1 MSFIKDSLAK
11 KLWLT
16 ITAAIVITI
25 LYSYFLS
32 YLFYEKLYVKN
43 VEAALIE
50 EGARL
55 ASEYEGGPL
64 SQELKDKIE
73 WYSTKSESEIFIVS
87 NPRELS
93 ACLPFEIDYE
103 SLING
108 AEREELL
115 NGNPVKKIGYEE
127 RFDRNILAVVFP
139 LLDESRLEGI
149 IYLYLPL
156 AKISE
161 VTTDFAYLWMIAA
174 FLFLIIALFFG
185 TYLVRRLT
193 KPLLEMKEAAESVS
207 RGDYSIKLDNA
218 STDEIGQLANA
229 FNHMATSIQEEDDRK
244 KDFLAN
250 VSHELRTPISYV
262 KGYSDALISGIVKK
276 EESNRYLSLIHR
288 EAVRMER
295 LVGDLLDLSKLD
307 SDEYKLE
314 KMPLPLAQLIE
325 DSLQKYMPIMREK
338 NLQLQFDLDPDIIIN
353 GDEGRIEQIIQNI
366 MDNSIR
372 YTNEGGISLK
382 LYKVNEGCCIEI
394 TDSGIGIPEED
405 LGKIKQRFFR
415 VNKARTRN
423 DGGTG
428 LGLAIAEKLVNL
440 HNGTLTIKSKLGEGT
455 SVKIDL
461 PVILE

>member
-1 MSFIKDSLAK
+1 MSFITDSLTK

-43 VEAALIE
+43 VEAALVE

-115 NGNPVKKIGYEE
+115 NGNPVQKIGYEE
-127 RFDRNILAVVFP
+127 RFDRKIMAVVFP

-193 KPLLEMKEAAESVS
+193 KPLIEMKKAAESVS
-207 RGDYSIKLDNA
+207 RGDYSIKLNNA

-262 KGYSDALISGIVKK
+262 KGYSEALISGIVKK

-314 KMPLPLAQLIE
+314 KIPLPLAQLIE
-325 DSLQKYMPIMREK
+325 DSLQKYVPIMREK
-338 NLQLQFDLDPDIIIN
+338 NLKLQLHLDPDIIIN

-372 YTNEGGISLK
+372 YTNEGEISLK

-415 VNKARTRN
+415 VNKGRTRN

-440 HNGTLTIKSKLGEGT
+440 HNGTLTIKSKLGKGT
-455 SVKIDL
+455 TVKIEL
-461 PVILE
+461 PVIME